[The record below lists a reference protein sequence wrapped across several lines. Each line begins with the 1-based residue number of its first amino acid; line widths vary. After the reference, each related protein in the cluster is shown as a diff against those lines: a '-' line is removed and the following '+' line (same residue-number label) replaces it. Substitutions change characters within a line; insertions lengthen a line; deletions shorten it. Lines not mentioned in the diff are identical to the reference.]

1 MTLIYVTVA
10 AGVPAPNPVLRQP
23 PLAAILFT
31 DGAPTTRVSVYPRVA
46 EQLLAGVRSDDRPVT
61 ERPRAL
67 QHGMMGLMLGR
78 AVAHELGHYLFRS
91 REHAHAGLM
100 RAMLRTDELVGLND
114 RPFRVVP
121 PRVAACDLA
130 ARVGS

>member
-1 MTLIYVTVA
+1 ML
-10 AGVPAPNPVLRQP
+10 
-23 PLAAILFT
+23 
-31 DGAPTTRVSVYPRVA
+31 
-46 EQLLAGVRSDDRPVT
+46 SDDRPVT

-67 QHGMMGLMLGR
+67 QHDLMGRMLGR

-91 REHAHAGLM
+91 REHADAGLM
-100 RAMLRTDELVGLND
+100 RAMLRTDELVGLTD